1 MTTLATNT
9 PRDYEIGERGSLPVI
24 AADIIYEGAAVG
36 LVVGTGHA
44 RPLTSVDV
52 FAGFAEDKADNSLGA
67 AAAIY
72 VDLIKKGAVKLAV
85 TGAVIT
91 DIGQPVYATDDNTFT
106 FTPTSG
112 VFIGFFSRFTAA
124 GYGIVAF
131 DVEAYRDP
139 YGDKVRET
147 LAAATLTL
155 DAQDTGKYIFCT
167 VTTVVTLPATATALA
182 DVTLVCMAPFGTAQ
196 ISASP
201 AADDKIMGP
210 NLAGANDKDLI
221 NTLATAKRGDRV
233 TLTAGHTDGYVTNAL
248 VGTWA
253 AEG

>member
-36 LVVGTGHA
+36 RVVGTGHA

-67 AAAIY
+67 AAAIN

-91 DIGQPVYATDDNTFT
+91 DIGQPVYATDDNAFT
-106 FTPTSG
+106 FTPTGG
-112 VFIGFFSRFTAA
+112 VFVGFFSRFTAS

-139 YGDKVRET
+139 YADKVRET

-167 VTTVVTLPATATALA
+167 VTTVVTNPATAVALA
-182 DVTLVCMAPFGTAQ
+182 DCTLVCMAPFGTAQ
-196 ISASP
+196 ISLSP
-201 AADDKIMGP
+201 DAGDKVMGP
-210 NLAGANDKDLI
+210 NIAGIDDHDLV
-221 NTLATAKRGDRV
+221 NTLATARRGDRI
-233 TLTAGHTDGYVTNAL
+233 TFTNGHADGPVVNQL
-248 VGTWA
+248 VGAWA
-253 AEG
+253 TA